1 MSVRVSKLLSVVS
14 VMLLVAAC
22 SSAKSGKGGAAGVAN
37 EAEEKYRIA
46 SENLEP
52 FTAIPGS
59 KTGAKASDR
68 VFFAYDSSALSAT
81 AQKTLEKQ
89 AGWLKKH
96 SDVKV
101 TVEGHADERGTRE
114 YNIALGA
121 RRASAAKSQLV
132 KLGVSAARVST
143 VSYGKERPAV
153 TGSNSAA
160 WAENRRA
167 VTVLVDKK

>member
-1 MSVRVSKLLSVVS
+1 MSLKVSKFLSVVS
-14 VMLLVAAC
+14 VVLLMTAC
-22 SSAKSGKGGAAGVAN
+22 SSTKAGKGGAGEAN

-81 AQKTLEKQ
+81 AQRTLDKQ

-96 SDVKV
+96 ADVKV
-101 TVEGHADERGTRE
+101 SVEGHADERGTRE

-121 RRASAAKSQLV
+121 RRAAAAKNQLV
-132 KLGVSAARVST
+132 KLGVSAARIST

-153 TGSNSAA
+153 TGSNSSA

-167 VTVLVDKK
+167 VTVLVNKK

>member
-1 MSVRVSKLLSVVS
+1 MSSKVLKLLSVVS
-14 VMLLVAAC
+14 LVLLVSAC
-22 SSAKSGKGGAAGVAN
+22 SSTKANKTAAASGAD
-37 EAEEKYRIA
+37 AEERYRLA
-46 SENLEP
+46 SESLEP

-59 KTGAKASDR
+59 KTNAKASDR
-68 VFFAYDSSALSAT
+68 VFFAYDSSALSEVAN
-81 AQKTLEKQ
+81 KTLEKQ
-89 AGWLKKH
+89 AAWLKKH
-96 SDVKV
+96 ADTKV

-132 KLGVSAARVST
+132 KLGVPAARIST

-153 TGSNSAA
+153 TGSNAAA

>member
-1 MSVRVSKLLSVVS
+1 MSSKVLKLLSVVS
-14 VMLLVAAC
+14 VVLLMTAC
-22 SSAKSGKGGAAGVAN
+22 SSTKAGKGAASSAN
-37 EAEEKYRIA
+37 DAEEKYRLA

-59 KTGAKASDR
+59 KTNAKASDR
-68 VFFAYDSSALSAT
+68 VFFGYDSSALSET
-81 AQKTLEKQ
+81 AKKTLEKQ
-89 AGWLKKH
+89 ATWLKKH
-96 SDVKV
+96 ADVKV

-121 RRASAAKSQLV
+121 RRASAAKAQLV
-132 KLGVSAARVST
+132 KLGVPAARVST

-153 TGSNSAA
+153 TGSNASA

>member
-1 MSVRVSKLLSVVS
+1 MSSRVFKLLSVVS
-14 VMLLVAAC
+14 VVLFMTAC
-22 SSAKSGKGGAAGVAN
+22 SSTKTGKGGAAGVAN
-37 EAEEKYRIA
+37 EAEERYRIA

-52 FTAIPGS
+52 FTALPNS

-96 SDVKV
+96 ADVKV
-101 TVEGHADERGTRE
+101 TVEGNCDERGTRE

-121 RRASAAKSQLV
+121 RRASAAKNQMALRDPPALV
-132 KLGVSAARVST
+132 LNMISR
-143 VSYGKERPAV
+143 
-153 TGSNSAA
+153 
-160 WAENRRA
+160 
-167 VTVLVDKK
+167 